1 MSGRRVV
8 RTGAPGQ
15 RCRAK
20 VRQEDAAAR
29 AGRAQGYAR
38 RMAGRSFP
46 RVDSRCMRRRHVEV
60 VSQRF
65 AGKFRAAC

>member
-1 MSGRRVV
+1 M
-8 RTGAPGQ
+8 
-15 RCRAK
+15 
-20 VRQEDAAAR
+20 RQEDAAAR
-29 AGRAQGYAR
+29 AGRVQGYAR